1 MNVKRGAH
9 MKKHTGPDDNNEKEL
24 AQLKEALGID
34 PTLSPDRLKNEL
46 KQLVE
51 RKVISNYKINKEK

>member
-1 MNVKRGAH
+1 VLH
-9 MKKHTGPDDNNEKEL
+9 LKKHSGSDDNNEKEL
-24 AQLKEALGID
+24 AQLKEVLGID